1 MLDWLKW
8 VTLGAIMI
16 VMTFIIAQGFGV
28 HRANLIDSQ
37 NTAIQ
42 SVSSVLNQF
51 SQRTDL
57 QADIFVEEL
66 IFELSKEITQGYDV
80 DLSYDFFYE
89 DGSRCEENCQQVQFR
104 VDLTNGK
111 EIVSSMHK
119 RFSINVKES
128 IHGE

>member
-8 VTLGAIMI
+8 VVLGGIMI
-16 VMTFIIAQGFGV
+16 VMTFIVAQGFGV

-37 NTAIQ
+37 NTAIH

-51 SQRTDL
+51 SKRTDL

-80 DLSYDFFYE
+80 ELAYDFFYE
-89 DGSRCEENCQQVQFR
+89 DGSHCDENCQQVQFR
-104 VDLTNGK
+104 VDLKNEK

-119 RFSINVKES
+119 RFSLNVKEDGN
-128 IHGE
+128 GE